1 MWSAAA
7 LLLAAQLAAAPPLK
21 VATYAYPKY
30 DRAAALKP
38 MADQLG
44 AALGRE
50 TQVVLL
56 ETPDALAQALR
67 AGEVDVAM
75 TNLAAYLAV
84 RSDPKLQAVAVLDVP
99 AATAGRYRGLLLAR
113 RQAGVTAMAELPA
126 KAAGLRYAEVLPG
139 STSGALVQAAAL
151 RQVGLAP
158 GGFAQVTQA
167 GTHEAALAALL
178 TGTADLAALAEEPW
192 RQLKAQDA
200 QAAEGLVELWRS
212 APLPPG
218 PVVCVQAAT
227 TPCDEIG
234 TLLLSGGADTA
245 AVGVAK
251 GWSETE
257 GAVRFKGYDAGP
269 YSSFLS
275 LAPARQ

>member
-1 MWSAAA
+1 MIA

-56 ETPDALAQALR
+56 ATPDALAQALR

-75 TNLAAYLAV
+75 TNLAAYLAA
-84 RSDPKLQAVAVLDVP
+84 RSDPKVQAVAVLDVP
-99 AATAGRYRGLLLAR
+99 AATAGRYRGVLLAR
-113 RQAGVTAMAELPA
+113 RQAGVAAMAELPA

-151 RQVGLAP
+151 REVGLAP
-158 GGFAQVTQA
+158 GGFSHVAQA

-178 TGTADLAALAEEPW
+178 ADTADLAALAEEPW
-192 RQLKAQDA
+192 RQLRAENPKA
-200 QAAEGLVELWRS
+200 
-212 APLPPG
+212 
-218 PVVCVQAAT
+218 
-227 TPCDEIG
+227 
-234 TLLLSGGADTA
+234 
-245 AVGVAK
+245 
-251 GWSETE
+251 
-257 GAVRFKGYDAGP
+257 
-269 YSSFLS
+269 
-275 LAPARQ
+275 

>member
-1 MWSAAA
+1 MIA
-7 LLLAAQLAAAPPLK
+7 LLLAAQLAAAPPPPLK

-56 ETPDALAQALR
+56 ETPDALAKALR

-99 AATAGRYRGLLLAR
+99 AATAGRYRGVLLAR
-113 RQAGVTAMAELPA
+113 RQAGVAAMAELPA

-139 STSGALVQAAAL
+139 STSGALVQATAL
-151 RQVGLAP
+151 REAGVAP
-158 GGFAQVTQA
+158 GGFAQITQA
-167 GTHEAALAALL
+167 GTHEAALAALQA
-178 TGTADLAALAEEPW
+178 GTADLAALAEEPW
-192 RQLKAQDA
+192 RQLKAENPK
-200 QAAEGLVELWRS
+200 AAKGLVELWRS
-212 APLPPG
+212 DPLPPG
-218 PVVCVQAAT
+218 PVVCVRAPT
-227 TPCDEIG
+227 TPCDEVEAV
-234 TLLLSGGADTA
+234 LLGDGPAAADL
-245 AVGVAK
+245 AK

-257 GAVRFKGYDAGP
+257 GAVRFKGYDDRPYAG
-269 YSSFLS
+269 F
-275 LAPARQ
+275 RGR

>member
-1 MWSAAA
+1 MIA
-7 LLLAAQLAAAPPLK
+7 LLLAAQLAASPPPPLK

-75 TNLAAYLAV
+75 TNLAAYLAA
-84 RSDPKLQAVAVLDVP
+84 RSDPKVQAVAVLDVP
-99 AATAGRYRGLLLAR
+99 AATAGRYRGVLLAR
-113 RQAGVTAMAELPA
+113 RQAGVAAMAELPA

-151 RQVGLAP
+151 RQVGVAP

-167 GTHEAALAALL
+167 GTHEAALAALRA
-178 TGTADLAALAEEPW
+178 GTADLAALAEEPW
-192 RQLKAQDA
+192 RQLKAENPK
-200 QAAEGLVELWRS
+200 AAEGLVELWRS
-212 APLPPG
+212 DPLPPG
-218 PVVCVQAAT
+218 PVVCIRAPT
-227 TPCDEIG
+227 TPCDAIG
-234 TLLLSGGADTA
+234 AVLLGDAGGA
-245 AVGVAK
+245 AK
-251 GWSETE
+251 LAEGWSETE
-257 GAVRFKGYDAGP
+257 GALRFKGYEAQLYVRFTRVP
-269 YSSFLS
+269 
-275 LAPARQ
+275 

>member
-1 MWSAAA
+1 MIA

-84 RSDPKLQAVAVLDVP
+84 QAEPKVQAVAVLDVP
-99 AATAGRYRGLLLAR
+99 AATAGRYRGVLVAR
-113 RQAGVTAMAELPA
+113 RDAGVTAISDLPE
-126 KAAGLRYAEVLPG
+126 KAARLRYAEVLPG

-151 RQVGLAP
+151 REAGLTP
-158 GGFAQVTQA
+158 GRFNEARQT
-167 GTHEAALAALL
+167 GTHEAALAALQA
-178 TGTADLAALAEEPW
+178 GTADLAAFAEEPW
-192 RQLKAQDA
+192 RKLKAEDP
-200 QAAEGLVELWRS
+200 QAAAGLVELWRS
-212 APLPPG
+212 APLPAG
-218 PVVCVQAAT
+218 PVVCIKAAT
-227 TPCDEIG
+227 TPCDEIEAV
-234 TLLLSGGADTA
+234 LLSDGATA
-245 AVGVAK
+245 AELAK

-257 GAVRFKGYDAGP
+257 GAVRFRDHDAQL
-269 YSSFLS
+269 YSGLRDDLPLS
-275 LAPARQ
+275 AALR

>member
-1 MWSAAA
+1 MIA
-7 LLLAAQLAAAPPLK
+7 LLLAAQLAAAAPPPLK

-75 TNLAAYLAV
+75 TNLAAYLAA
-84 RSDPKLQAVAVLDVP
+84 RSDPKVQAVAVLDVP
-99 AATAGRYRGLLLAR
+99 AATAGRYRGVLLAR
-113 RQAGVTAMAELPA
+113 RQAGVAAMAELPA

-151 RQVGLAP
+151 RDVGVTP
-158 GGFAQVTQA
+158 GGFKQITQA
-167 GTHEAALAALL
+167 GTHEAALAALQA
-178 TGTADLAALAEEPW
+178 GTADLAALAEEPW
-192 RQLKAQDA
+192 RQLKAENPK
-200 QAAEGLVELWRS
+200 AAEGLVELWRS
-212 APLPPG
+212 DPLPPG
-218 PVVCVQAAT
+218 PVVCVRAAT
-227 TPCDEIG
+227 TPCDQIG
-234 TLLLSGGADTA
+234 VELLGDGGAA
-245 AVGVAK
+245 AADLAK

-257 GAVRFKGYDAGP
+257 GAVRFKGYDDRPYAG
-269 YSSFLS
+269 F
-275 LAPARQ
+275 RDR